1 MVKKDDEK
9 KPSTKLNPELR
20 KRYESY
26 LKEFDSFV
34 RSFETLSYKF
44 KKLEELRAAKARGY
58 ILGNEGVDKW
68 IYYCSDRAN
77 SIRKLKGY
85 YVERVKNACERGVN
99 PKTAIESATKTLT
112 YRDEIK
118 TMQDIY
124 DRYLKELEE
133 YIKESESKKSVN
145 QKPMVNKVISK
156 THGTTSTALS
166 YIPKGYDGIAR
177 DKPAPKGYYWIYKDT
192 VKDYKTVSTEYALVK
207 EDVVFTGTVIDS
219 NKRRKKIK
227 AVEIKDNNETGR
239 NHTYLEVFTIGNGK
253 DQKWFTIDSFDRLPN
268 YLKSMGWT
276 IELHKEKSTAEK
288 PPKKATNA
296 SRVKTARKLLNEGRL
311 QAGHVTRLGVK
322 KQTPPA
328 SKSRAADRQ
337 RKAMLPGY
345 RVSQS
350 GNLYYETRGNRSDT
364 PKERR
369 DFAHAAIH
377 SRRGT
382 RLRRARLGIS
392 RDVFLPKYSLKITP
406 NDTPDAG
413 TKGINYLPADKI
425 KKGKILTEAAQME
438 IVKTIAR
445 RYNKSDIEYG
455 FVVDKYGNVLYI
467 SKGTAAHC
475 GNPPLKWWI
484 EHKDDRLIHVHNH
497 PAFDPQNNW
506 YGVTSTFSRGD
517 LKNTTLIQR
526 KHCLV
531 TGYDG
536 TIHAIKIN
544 PDFNLPQSTLTRMYN
559 QAYSYAHQAINS
571 DSEVIKSSEEMKKAL
586 EKIEAGDTVA
596 IKRLREKHQKIV
608 LQKLVDYEVKKY
620 KELFSQYKGG
630 TVLKWIED
638 HL

>member
-1 MVKKDDEK
+1 MVTE
-9 KPSTKLNPELR
+9 
-20 KRYESY
+20 
-26 LKEFDSFV
+26 
-34 RSFETLSYKF
+34 
-44 KKLEELRAAKARGY
+44 
-58 ILGNEGVDKW
+58 
-68 IYYCSDRAN
+68 
-77 SIRKLKGY
+77 
-85 YVERVKNACERGVN
+85 
-99 PKTAIESATKTLT
+99 
-112 YRDEIK
+112 
-118 TMQDIY
+118 
-124 DRYLKELEE
+124 
-133 YIKESESKKSVN
+133 
-145 QKPMVNKVISK
+145 VISK
-156 THGTTSTALS
+156 THGTTNTALS

-177 DKPAPKGYYWIYKDT
+177 DKPAPKGYYWIYKDI
-192 VKDYKTVSTEYALVK
+192 VKDYKTVRTEYSLVK

-227 AVEIKDNNETGR
+227 AVEVKDNNETGR

-253 DQKWFTIDSFDRLPN
+253 SQKWFTIDSFDRLPN

-276 IELHKEKSTAEK
+276 IELPKAKTEAK
-288 PPKKATNA
+288 PPKATNA

-311 QAGHVTRLGVK
+311 QTGHVTRLGVK

-328 SKSRAADRQ
+328 SKSKAADRQ

-382 RLRRARLGIS
+382 RFRRARLGIS
-392 RDVFLPKYSLKITP
+392 RDVFLPKYSLKVTP

-425 KKGKILTEAAQME
+425 KKGKILTEAAQMD

-445 RYNKSDIEYG
+445 RYNKSDIEYA

-467 SKGTAAHC
+467 SKGTAKKC
-475 GNPPLKWWI
+475 GNPPLNWWR
-484 EHKDDRLIHVHNH
+484 EHKEDRLIHVHNH
-497 PAFDPQNNW
+497 PGFSPHNNW
-506 YGVTSTFSRGD
+506 HGVTSTFSRGD
-517 LKNTTLIQR
+517 FQMMSLTQCKQY
-526 KHCLV
+526 LV

-536 TIHAIKIN
+536 TVHSIKAN
-544 PDFNLPQSTLTRMYN
+544 QNFDVSKSTLTRMYN
-559 QAYSYAHQAINS
+559 QANSYAQEAINI
-571 DSEVIKSSEEMKKAL
+571 DPEIIKSSEGMKKAL
-586 EKIEAGDTVA
+586 EKIEAGNTVT
-596 IKRLREKHQKIV
+596 IKTLKEKHEKLS